1 MHTSRRLAVGAVL
14 FLAVAG
20 SAAACGKSGSSGT
33 AAPPSNVATGG
44 CAGVADSKLVV
55 LTDDKKLQTVDN
67 IIPAV
72 NKSAATPELL
82 AALGKV
88 SAALDT
94 QKLIALNK
102 ATDVDH
108 KTPVVAAQ
116 DFAQQANLTSGI
128 TKGPGGKIVIGT
140 ANFSENQTVGE
151 LYKIALTAAGYNAST
166 QTVGNREAYEP
177 ALEKGTDIQVVPE
190 YAGTLTEFL
199 NTKVNGANA
208 TPLASS
214 DLDKTVT
221 ALKGVGDKVGLAFG
235 DPSPAA
241 DQNAF
246 AVTKATADKYSL
258 KTLSDFASK
267 CSGKDTVL
275 AGPEE
280 CPNRPFCQPGLEKT
294 YGMQFG
300 KFVKTDPG
308 GPLTKRQLT
317 EGSVTIGLVFSSDA
331 ALAP

>member
-1 MHTSRRLAVGAVL
+1 VL

-20 SAAACGKSGSSGT
+20 ATAACGKSGSSGT
-33 AAPPSNVATGG
+33 AAPASNAAAGG

-94 QKLIALNK
+94 TKLIALNK
-102 ATDVDH
+102 ETDVDH

-140 ANFSENQTVGE
+140 ANFSENQTIGE
-151 LYKIALTAAGYNAST
+151 LYKIALTAAGYTAST

-177 ALEKGTDIQVVPE
+177 ALEKGSDIQVVPE

-221 ALKGVGDKVGLAFG
+221 ALKGLGDKTNLVFG
-235 DPSPAA
+235 DPSQAA

-246 AVTKATADKYSL
+246 AVSKATADKYSL

-267 CSGKDTVL
+267 CSGKDTSL

-294 YGMQFG
+294 YGIQFG
-300 KFVKTDPG
+300 KFVKTDAG
-308 GPLTKRQLT
+308 GPLTKKQLSD
-317 EGSVTIGLVFSSDA
+317 GSVTIGLVFSSDA

>member
-1 MHTSRRLAVGAVL
+1 MQTTRRLAVGAVL

-20 SAAACGKSGSSGT
+20 GATACGKSGSSGT
-33 AAPPSNVATGG
+33 SAPPSNVAAGG

-72 NKSAATPELL
+72 SKAKATPELL
-82 AALGKV
+82 AALSKV

-94 QKLIALNK
+94 SKLIALNK
-102 ATDVDH
+102 STDIDH
-108 KTPVVAAQ
+108 KTAQVVAQ
-116 DFAQQANLTSGI
+116 DFAQQANLTAGI
-128 TKGPGGKIVIGT
+128 TKGSGGKIVVGT
-140 ANFSENQTVGE
+140 GNFSESQTLGE
-151 LYKIALTAAGYNAST
+151 LYKIALTAAGYDAST
-166 QTVGNREAYEP
+166 QVVGNREAYEP

-190 YAGTLTEFL
+190 YAGTLTEFI
-199 NTKVNGANA
+199 NVKANGANA
-208 TPLASS
+208 ATLASS

-221 ALKGVGDKVGLAFG
+221 ALKGLGDKVGLSFG
-235 DPSPAA
+235 DASPAA

-267 CSGKDTVL
+267 CSGKNTVL

-294 YGMQFG
+294 YGAQFG
-300 KFVKTDPG
+300 RFVKTDAG

-317 EGSVTIGLVFSSDA
+317 EGTVTIGLVFSSDA
-331 ALAP
+331 SLA